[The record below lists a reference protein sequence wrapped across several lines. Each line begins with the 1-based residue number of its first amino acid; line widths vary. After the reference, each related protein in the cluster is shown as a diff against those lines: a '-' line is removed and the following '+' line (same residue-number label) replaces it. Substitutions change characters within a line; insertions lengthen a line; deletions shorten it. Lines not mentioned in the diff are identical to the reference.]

1 MSALGTRLHRM
12 GQRLQTTAAL
22 VTFALMLATAIH
34 ALVLSA
40 AEVAGAAEVVLHYAG
55 EATVA
60 ALDAVAAL

>member
-1 MSALGTRLHRM
+1 MSARTTRLRRM

-22 VTFALMLATAIH
+22 ITFALMLATATH

-55 EATVA
+55 EATLV

>member
-1 MSALGTRLHRM
+1 MSTLATRLRRM
-12 GQRLQTTAAL
+12 GQRLQTTAEL

-55 EATVA
+55 DATVT
-60 ALDAVAAL
+60 ALDAVGVL